1 MRLAGFCWFQSVRT
15 ESLAYAPRRSGYSN
29 LSQKKWRLGVGAPNR
44 RTPKL
49 VNQLGSLNIMA
60 ANNCIV
66 ANVAD
71 LQDVIERIRVE
82 VLSVSVA
89 EFLGRTDDDAID
101 DLNLI
106 HEALLA
112 VLSETSRSQR
122 KSRKVSTSA
131 PGAAV
136 TATAIATVSM

>member
-1 MRLAGFCWFQSVRT
+1 
-15 ESLAYAPRRSGYSN
+15 
-29 LSQKKWRLGVGAPNR
+29 
-44 RTPKL
+44 
-49 VNQLGSLNIMA
+49 MA
-60 ANNCIV
+60 AGNCIV

-71 LQDVIERIRVE
+71 LQDVIEQIRVE

-112 VLSETSRSQR
+112 VLSEASRTQR
-122 KSRKVSTSA
+122 KRKVVSPSATGST
-131 PGAAV
+131 V

>member
-1 MRLAGFCWFQSVRT
+1 
-15 ESLAYAPRRSGYSN
+15 
-29 LSQKKWRLGVGAPNR
+29 
-44 RTPKL
+44 
-49 VNQLGSLNIMA
+49 MA
-60 ANNCIV
+60 AGNCIV

-71 LQDVIERIRVE
+71 LQDVIEQIRVE
-82 VLSVSVA
+82 LLSVSVA

-112 VLSETSRSQR
+112 VLSEASRTQR
-122 KSRKVSTSA
+122 KRKVVSPSA
-131 PGAAV
+131 PGATV

>member
-1 MRLAGFCWFQSVRT
+1 
-15 ESLAYAPRRSGYSN
+15 
-29 LSQKKWRLGVGAPNR
+29 
-44 RTPKL
+44 
-49 VNQLGSLNIMA
+49 MA
-60 ANNCIV
+60 AGNCIV

-71 LQDVIERIRVE
+71 LQDVIEQIRVE

-131 PGAAV
+131 PDATV

>member
-1 MRLAGFCWFQSVRT
+1 
-15 ESLAYAPRRSGYSN
+15 
-29 LSQKKWRLGVGAPNR
+29 
-44 RTPKL
+44 
-49 VNQLGSLNIMA
+49 MA

-71 LQDVIERIRVE
+71 LQDVIEQIRVE

-112 VLSETSRSQR
+112 VLSETS
-122 KSRKVSTSA
+122 
-131 PGAAV
+131 
-136 TATAIATVSM
+136 